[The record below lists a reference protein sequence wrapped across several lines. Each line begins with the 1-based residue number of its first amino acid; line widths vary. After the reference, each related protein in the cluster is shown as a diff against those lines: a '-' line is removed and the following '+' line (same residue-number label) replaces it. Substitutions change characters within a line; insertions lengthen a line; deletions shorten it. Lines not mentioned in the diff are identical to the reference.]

1 LFDSSVMVGGR
12 HAVENGVAKPLGF
25 VCEVCSGTHT
35 MDKLRLPTFK
45 DVLNWQIPNGL
56 ALRCL
61 LLLTLCFS
69 AVSTRHQALAQSKS
83 AGTGASSL
91 CNRNDALEMMRQQID
106 VTRTFDNAARRTTVL
121 IRAADLLWPFQ
132 QDKARAAFT
141 EGFELAVQNEKENE
155 KERRELWKKHRAL
168 LLLETPDQRHVV
180 IRAVAKRDSAWAK
193 RLTEQV
199 LKLDRQSDEQV
210 SVKDYPNDLL
220 TAWRLLDSAVH
231 LLSTDPK
238 TAMDLARASMN
249 YPASVELTRF
259 LYRLAELNQQ
269 AADQFYD
276 RALIVYADR
285 PMREFLYLLGY
296 PFAFPDSNNMPVSG
310 AYVVPANFVTN
321 NSLQRRFVQT
331 LLRRAQQALEV
342 PLDEGDN
349 FNRQP
354 GIEHLLEVL
363 TRIEPRVRALLPD
376 LSGAL
381 TQAREKI
388 LVSLPVETQ
397 KEFLRPDGD
406 EVSSPRA
413 RTFDEQIETAEK
425 TPDINQRD
433 DLIATAV
440 LYASDKESLAGVVDA
455 IERIADSS
463 IRRALLELL
472 YFRRAQDAANGK
484 RFDEAERLVSKVEGR
499 EQRAYLHT
507 EIAKGVLNASETQTH
522 AREVLDEAITEA
534 TKAEMT
540 IFAART
546 LLTASNVYAK
556 IDLSRSISVLGE
568 AINCINHIEAPAFSS
583 DNQTLVK
590 TVKRRSN
597 RGTFPIR
604 FYMPGLDP
612 ETAVREMG
620 KIDFDNTLSQTSS
633 FTDKFQR
640 AMTTLALADVCLQQ
654 TQQQPKEKLKQRT
667 KP

>member
-1 LFDSSVMVGGR
+1 
-12 HAVENGVAKPLGF
+12 
-25 VCEVCSGTHT
+25 
-35 MDKLRLPTFK
+35 MDKLR
-45 DVLNWQIPNGL
+45 IPNCKDRL
-56 ALRCL
+56 SWRISNSLNLRCV
-61 LLLTLCFS
+61 LLLTLS
-69 AVSTRHQALAQSKS
+69 ILAVSTHHQALAQSKS

-106 VTRTFDNAARRTTVL
+106 VTRTFDNAVRRITVL

-141 EGFELAVQNEKENE
+141 EAFELAVQNEKENE
-155 KERRELWKKHRAL
+155 KERRDLWKKHRAL
-168 LLLETPDQRHVV
+168 LLLEAPDQRYVV

-199 LKLDRQSDEQV
+199 LKLDRQSEEQT
-210 SVKDYPNDLL
+210 SVKDYPNHLL
-220 TAWRLLDSAVH
+220 TAQRLLDSAMR
-231 LLSTDPK
+231 LLSTDTK
-238 TAMDLARASMN
+238 TAVDLARISLN
-249 YPASVELTRF
+249 YTASVEISRF
-259 LYRLAELNQQ
+259 LYKLAELNQQ
-269 AADQFYD
+269 AADQFYEQ
-276 RALIVYADR
+276 ALVVYADR

-349 FNRQP
+349 FNRQL
-354 GIEHLLEVL
+354 GTEHVLEVL
-363 TRIEPRVRALLPD
+363 IRIEPQVRALLPD
-376 LSGAL
+376 LSEAL

-388 LVSLPVETQ
+388 LVSLPIETQ
-397 KEFLRPDGD
+397 KEFLRPGGD

-413 RTFDEQIETAEK
+413 ITFDEQIETAEK
-425 TPDINQRD
+425 TPDVNMRD

-440 LYASDKESLAGVVDA
+440 LYASDKESLEGVVDA
-455 IERIADSS
+455 INKITDLS
-463 IRRALLELL
+463 IRTALLELL
-472 YFRRAQDAANGK
+472 YFRRTKEAANGK
-484 RFDEAERLVSKVEGR
+484 RFDEAERLVSKVQGR

-507 EIAKGVLNASETQTH
+507 EIAKGLLNSSETQTH
-522 AREVLDEAITEA
+522 AREVLEEAITEA
-534 TKAEMT
+534 NKAGMT

-546 LLTASNVYAK
+546 LLTASNLYAK
-556 IDLSRSISVLGE
+556 IDLSRSISVLGD
-568 AINCINHIEAPAFSS
+568 AINCINHIEAPDFSI

-590 TVKRRSN
+590 AVKRRSN

-612 ETAVREMG
+612 ENAVREMA
-620 KIDFDNTLSQTSS
+620 KIDFDNTLSQTSA

-654 TQQQPKEKLKQRT
+654 TQQLPKEKLKKRA